1 MNNEQCTIF
10 AQTERSSQMHLD
22 DAEVQPKITQKRS
35 GCVMNNVQWR
45 KVKLGEVVVP
55 LKGKLTEQ
63 SDCFHDDWKSLIN
76 TTAID
81 GESKTW
87 ANPINAVLCEP
98 DDVLML
104 WDGERSGLV
113 ITGKQGV
120 VGSTFARLRPNHEL
134 DGKYLY
140 FFLLNN
146 FEWIQNRRTG
156 TGVPHAPKDL
166 MRIFQISYP
175 ESLPAQRRIAAIL
188 ASADKVI
195 AATQKTI
202 AKYKQIRQGM
212 MEDLLKP
219 KEGWKMVKLG
229 ECLKQKPDYGIN
241 APAVPF
247 DNNLPTYLRITD
259 ITEDGYYSKK
269 DIVSVSSQDA
279 LKYVMEKGDLVFART
294 GASTGKTYLY
304 DPKDGMLVFAGFL
317 IRVRTDENVLLP
329 EFFKYQTQTPQYKNW
344 IDANSMRTGQ
354 PGINGNE
361 YEAYPVSIP
370 YKNDKPDL
378 PAQRRIAAILSGI
391 DAKIAAEEKVLE
403 KYEKVKKGL
412 MEKLLNEKC
421 EIV

>member
-1 MNNEQCTIF
+1 MK
-10 AQTERSSQMHLD
+10 TEWVH
-22 DAEVQPKITQKRS
+22 K
-35 GCVMNNVQWR
+35 
-45 KVKLGEVVVP
+45 KLGDDDVAKIIMGQSPSSASYNDENIGLPFLQGCADFGEVFPKTSVYCNEP
-55 LKGKLTEQ
+55 LKVAPQNSILMSVRAPVGTINKADQKYIIGRGLC
-63 SDCFHDDWKSLIN
+63 SIVSLIN
-76 TTAID
+76 NDYLYYYLLQNKNRLEQKA
-81 GESKTW
+81 
-87 ANPINAVLCEP
+87 
-98 DDVLML
+98 
-104 WDGERSGLV
+104 
-113 ITGKQGV
+113 Q
-120 VGSTFARLRPNHEL
+120 GSTFLAINSAEVN
-134 DGKYLY
+134 D
-140 FFLLNN
+140 FD
-146 FEWIQNRRTG
+146 
-156 TGVPHAPKDL
+156 V
-166 MRIFQISYP
+166 SYP
-175 ESLPAQRRIAAIL
+175 ADLSAQRRIAAIL

-202 AKYKQIRQGM
+202 AKYKQIKQGM

-219 KEGWKMVKLG
+219 KDGWKKVKLG

-391 DAKIAAEEKVLE
+391 DAKIAAEEKVLQ

-412 MEKLLNEKC
+412 MERMLEEDNDE
-421 EIV
+421 

>member
-10 AQTERSSQMHLD
+10 AQTERSSQIHLD

-202 AKYKQIRQGM
+202 AKYKQIKQGM
-212 MEDLLKP
+212 MEDLLNEQCTMNNVQWRK
-219 KEGWKMVKLG
+219 VKLG
-229 ECLKQKPDYGIN
+229 ECCESELGKTLDEGRNTGLYRP
-241 APAVPF
+241 
-247 DNNLPTYLRITD
+247 YLCALNVLWGKIDRSTIKRMRI
-259 ITEDGYYSKK
+259 EDSELERYLVK
-269 DIVSVSSQDA
+269 
-279 LKYVMEKGDLVFART
+279 KGDLLVCEGGEIGRCAIWD
-294 GASTGKTYLY
+294 Y
-304 DPKDGMLVFAGFL
+304 DDVIYYQNALH
-317 IRVRTDENVLLP
+317 RVRFYDGYDARFFMYLLCHYNDLKLI
-329 EFFKYQTQTPQYKNW
+329 EQYGKGLTIKHLNQTAFRN
-344 IDANSMRTGQ
+344 I
-354 PGINGNE
+354 
-361 YEAYPVSIP
+361 PVCV
-370 YKNDKPDL
+370 PDL
-378 PAQRRIAAILSGI
+378 AAQRRIATILSGI

-412 MEKLLNEKC
+412 MEKLLDEKC

>member
-10 AQTERSSQMHLD
+10 AQTERSSQIHLD

-202 AKYKQIRQGM
+202 AKYKQIKQGM
-212 MEDLLKP
+212 MEDLLNEQCTMNNVQWRK
-219 KEGWKMVKLG
+219 VKLG
-229 ECLKQKPDYGIN
+229 ECCESELGKTLDEGRNTGLYRP
-241 APAVPF
+241 
-247 DNNLPTYLRITD
+247 YLCALNVLWGKIDRSTIKRMRI
-259 ITEDGYYSKK
+259 EDSELERYLVK
-269 DIVSVSSQDA
+269 
-279 LKYVMEKGDLVFART
+279 KGDLLVCEGGEIGRCAIWD
-294 GASTGKTYLY
+294 Y
-304 DPKDGMLVFAGFL
+304 DDVIYYQNALH
-317 IRVRTDENVLLP
+317 RVRFYDGYDARFFMYLLCHYNDLKLI
-329 EFFKYQTQTPQYKNW
+329 EQYGKGLTIKHLNQTAFRN
-344 IDANSMRTGQ
+344 I
-354 PGINGNE
+354 
-361 YEAYPVSIP
+361 PVCV
-370 YKNDKPDL
+370 PDL
-378 PAQRRIAAILSGI
+378 AAQRRIATILSGI
-391 DAKIAAEEKVLE
+391 DAKIEAEEKVRE
-403 KYEKVKKGL
+403 KYEKVKKGV
-412 MEKLLNEKC
+412 MEKLLDEKC

>member
-1 MNNEQCTIF
+1 MK
-10 AQTERSSQMHLD
+10 TEWVH
-22 DAEVQPKITQKRS
+22 K
-35 GCVMNNVQWR
+35 
-45 KVKLGEVVVP
+45 KLGDDDVAKIIMGQSPSSASYNDENIGLPFLQGCADFGEVFPKTSVYCNEP
-55 LKGKLTEQ
+55 LKVAPQNSILMSVRAPVGTINKADQKYIIGRGLC
-63 SDCFHDDWKSLIN
+63 SIVSLIN
-76 TTAID
+76 NDYLYYYLLQNKNRLEQKA
-81 GESKTW
+81 
-87 ANPINAVLCEP
+87 
-98 DDVLML
+98 
-104 WDGERSGLV
+104 
-113 ITGKQGV
+113 Q
-120 VGSTFARLRPNHEL
+120 GSTFLAINSAEVN
-134 DGKYLY
+134 D
-140 FFLLNN
+140 FD
-146 FEWIQNRRTG
+146 
-156 TGVPHAPKDL
+156 V
-166 MRIFQISYP
+166 SYP
-175 ESLPAQRRIAAIL
+175 ESLSTQRRIAAIL
-188 ASADKVI
+188 TSADKVI

-202 AKYKQIRQGM
+202 AKYKQIKQGM

-412 MEKLLNEKC
+412 MEKLLNVKN
-421 EIV
+421 

>member
-1 MNNEQCTIF
+1 MYNEQW
-10 AQTERSSQMHLD
+10 
-22 DAEVQPKITQKRS
+22 K
-35 GCVMNNVQWR
+35 

-120 VGSTFARLRPNHEL
+120 VGSTFASLRPNHEL

-175 ESLPAQRRIAAIL
+175 ESLPAQRRIA
-188 ASADKVI
+188 
-195 AATQKTI
+195 T
-202 AKYKQIRQGM
+202 
-212 MEDLLKP
+212 
-219 KEGWKMVKLG
+219 
-229 ECLKQKPDYGIN
+229 
-241 APAVPF
+241 
-247 DNNLPTYLRITD
+247 
-259 ITEDGYYSKK
+259 
-269 DIVSVSSQDA
+269 
-279 LKYVMEKGDLVFART
+279 
-294 GASTGKTYLY
+294 
-304 DPKDGMLVFAGFL
+304 
-317 IRVRTDENVLLP
+317 
-329 EFFKYQTQTPQYKNW
+329 
-344 IDANSMRTGQ
+344 
-354 PGINGNE
+354 
-361 YEAYPVSIP
+361 
-370 YKNDKPDL
+370 
-378 PAQRRIAAILSGI
+378 ILSGI

-412 MEKLLNEKC
+412 MERMLKE
-421 EIV
+421 